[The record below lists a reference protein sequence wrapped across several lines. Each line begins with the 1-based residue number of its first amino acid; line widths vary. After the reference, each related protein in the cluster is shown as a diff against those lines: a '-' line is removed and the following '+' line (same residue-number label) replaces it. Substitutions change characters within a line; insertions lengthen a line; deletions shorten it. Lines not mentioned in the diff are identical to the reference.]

1 MYANDDIFRCQRTL
15 TYANVSERLHWLK
28 TMLIRTPKELG
39 AIIRDKRKRLG
50 LGQSD
55 LANRIGVSRQWV
67 IEIEH
72 GHPRA
77 ELGLVLRALDA
88 LDIRFDAS
96 TEPAK
101 SGSAA
106 KSAVN
111 INAILAKA
119 KKSKP

>member
-1 MYANDDIFRCQRTL
+1 
-15 TYANVSERLHWLK
+15 
-28 TMLIRTPKELG
+28 MLIRSPADLG
-39 AIIRDKRKRLG
+39 AIIRDKRKRLKID
-50 LGQSD
+50 QST
-55 LANRIGVSRQWV
+55 LAKRIGVSRQWV
-67 IEIEH
+67 IEVEH

-96 TEPAK
+96 SELAK
-101 SGSAA
+101 DRSSA

-119 KKSKP
+119 KKSKT

>member
-1 MYANDDIFRCQRTL
+1 
-15 TYANVSERLHWLK
+15 
-28 TMLIRTPKELG
+28 MLIRSPADLG
-39 AIIRDKRKRLG
+39 AIIRDKRKRLKID
-50 LGQSD
+50 QST
-55 LANRIGVSRQWV
+55 LAKRIGASRQWL
-67 IEIEH
+67 IEVEH

-96 TEPAK
+96 SELAK
-101 SGSAA
+101 DRSSA

-119 KKSKP
+119 KKSKT